1 LGDLSADLRL
11 SADGHHVFIWHRHVI
26 AIHSIATNRRGVIF
40 SIQLTINI
48 INCWWNTTESEE
60 STRVEAGGESRGE
73 NNR

>member
-60 STRVEAGGESRGE
+60 ATRGE
-73 NNR
+73 ARMRGKRRDNR